1 MTSIKRKENRRLAL
15 SVPVREF
22 FFFFFEHLLLLSRV
36 IDASYIAEEVF
47 SDQNISHHCVL
58 VSELVSSNT
67 LS

>member
-15 SVPVREF
+15 SVPVRE